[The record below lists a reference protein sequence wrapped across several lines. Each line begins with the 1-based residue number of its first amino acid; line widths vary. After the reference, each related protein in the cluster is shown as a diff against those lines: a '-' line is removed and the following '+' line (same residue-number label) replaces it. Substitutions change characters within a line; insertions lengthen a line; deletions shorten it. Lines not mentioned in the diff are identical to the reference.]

1 MKVHVIFF
9 NQSNLIMKIHIY
21 RLISCIW
28 GLLIVLAFA
37 DYLAFTQG
45 FSSPVILFPA
55 RMDKSIKNML
65 MKKLF
70 ILLLSLF
77 ITAES
82 MAQQSEQLIIKPIC
96 KIHITT
102 VHGNMLKG
110 LLLLTYDSVVIIYPG
125 KRQEWNRN
133 KEYRTAIYGY
143 SKIKIIVI
151 KKNGRVMKGI
161 AIGAAI
167 GSLPLFTGLS
177 KNEKASLAGF
187 SAITIPAG
195 MIAGAVFGFA
205 SQRKF
210 QINASDSLFH
220 EFQNQIQ

>member
-1 MKVHVIFF
+1 
-9 NQSNLIMKIHIY
+9 MKIHFF

-28 GLLIVLAFA
+28 RLLIVLAFT
-37 DYLAFTQG
+37 DYLALTCG
-45 FSSPVILFPA
+45 FSSSIILPFV
-55 RMDKSIKNML
+55 RMDKSIKNRL
-65 MKKLF
+65 IKKLF
-70 ILLLSLF
+70 TLLLSLF
-77 ITAES
+77 IAAELMS
-82 MAQQSEQLIIKPIC
+82 QHNEQVIIKPIC

-102 VHGNMLKG
+102 VNGNMLNG

-133 KEYRTAIYGY
+133 KEYRPAIYNY
-143 SKIKIIVI
+143 SKIKGIVI

-161 AIGAAI
+161 AIGTAI

-177 KNEKASLAGF
+177 NNEKASLAGY